1 MALYEKD
8 VIILSIKKD
17 MATSKEFHKKETEQI
32 AKNLKS
38 NSDWKGRH
46 STFFVMAKDKSKVS
60 EDNP

>member
-32 AKNLKS
+32 AKNL
-38 NSDWKGRH
+38 
-46 STFFVMAKDKSKVS
+46 
-60 EDNP
+60 